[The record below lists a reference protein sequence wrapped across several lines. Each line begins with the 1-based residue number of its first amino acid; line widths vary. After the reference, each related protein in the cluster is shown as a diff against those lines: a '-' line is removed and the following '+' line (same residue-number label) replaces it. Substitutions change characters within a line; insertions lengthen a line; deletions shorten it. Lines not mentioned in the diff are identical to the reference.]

1 MNEGNTKFDYI
12 VVGGGSA
19 GAVIA
24 SRLSED
30 PALQVL
36 LLEAGG
42 KDTNPFIHIP
52 FGLSILTRFEGIGWG
67 YHTAPQEALDD
78 RELFWPRGKT
88 LGGSSSVNAM
98 CYIRGQKEDYDRWES
113 EGAIGWNFNEV
124 LPYFKRSENYF
135 AGEDEYHGE
144 GGPLHVSPLAH
155 TSKLSDAFVQSA
167 SVENYSVVDDFNR
180 DEREGLGYYH
190 VTQVNGQRCSTAKGF
205 LSQAFHRQNL
215 TVLTRVAAE
224 KVLIKQGRAQGVQVR
239 EKGKVQRYFANS
251 EVILCGGA
259 INSPHLLMLSGIGPR
274 KHLESMGIFVQHDL
288 PGVGQNLQDHLDAIV
303 QFTCKAKE
311 GYAVAG
317 GMVGKY
323 IKAGFDYLFKR
334 NGIFSSNIA
343 EAGGFVRSSLATQ
356 GPDIQFH
363 FLPAILQDHG
373 RQLAFGY
380 GYGVHVCCLYPK
392 SRGSV
397 TLQSNHPA
405 DHPLIDP
412 GYLTH
417 PDDQQVMIEGVKIAR
432 KLLAA
437 PSFAEFEGTELY
449 PGEDAQSDED
459 LLSFLQERAE
469 TIYHPVGT
477 CKMGR
482 ESDPLAVVNNQ
493 LKVFG
498 VAGLRVVDASVMPS
512 LIGGNTNAPTIMLAE
527 RAVDFI
533 KADHEGQ
540 EVPIAKA
547 D

>member
-1 MNEGNTKFDYI
+1 MNEGNPQFDYI
-12 VVGGGSA
+12 IVGGGSA
-19 GAVIA
+19 GAVLA

-30 PALQVL
+30 PALHVL

-42 KDTNPFIHIP
+42 KDRNPFIHIP
-52 FGLSILTRFEGIGWG
+52 FGLSVLTRFEAIGWG
-67 YHTAPQEALDD
+67 YHTAPQEALED

-98 CYIRGQKEDYDRWES
+98 CYIRGQKEDYERWEAQ
-113 EGAIGWNFNEV
+113 GALGWNFSEV

-135 AGEDEYHGE
+135 AGENAYHGID
-144 GGPLHVSPLAH
+144 GPLHVSPLAH
-155 TSKLSDAFVQSA
+155 TDKLSKAFVASA
-167 SVENYSVVDDFNR
+167 SFANYSVVEDFNCA
-180 DEREGLGYYH
+180 EREGLGYYH
-190 VTQVNGQRCSTAKGF
+190 VTQINGQRCSTAKGF
-205 LSQAFHRQNL
+205 LSPALHRHNL
-215 TVLTRVAAE
+215 TVLTKVAAE

-259 INSPHLLMLSGIGPR
+259 INSPQLLMLSGVGPR
-274 KHLESMGIFVQHDL
+274 KHLEDMGIFVHQDL
-288 PGVGQNLQDHLDAIV
+288 PGVGENLQDHLDAIV

-311 GYAVAG
+311 GYAVAA
-317 GMVGKY
+317 GMLGKY

-343 EAGGFVRSSLATQ
+343 EAGGFVSSSLANQ

-373 RQLAFGY
+373 RRLAFGY

-392 SRGSV
+392 SRGSIK
-397 TLQSNHPA
+397 LQSNHPA

-412 GYLTH
+412 AYLTH
-417 PDDQQVMIEGVKIAR
+417 PDDQKVMIEGIKIAR
-432 KLLAA
+432 KLLSA
-437 PSFAEFEGTELY
+437 PSFAEFEGSELY
-449 PGEDAQSDED
+449 PGEKVQSDEE
-459 LLSFLQERAE
+459 LLTFLQQRAE

-477 CKMGR
+477 CKMGLQ
-482 ESDPLAVVNNQ
+482 SDPMAVVNNQ
-493 LKVFG
+493 LKVKG
-498 VAGLRVVDASVMPS
+498 IEGLRVVDASVMPS
-512 LIGGNTNAPTIMLAE
+512 IIGGNTNAPTIMIAE

-540 EVPIAKA
+540 TVPIST
-547 D
+547 DD